1 MSNWGY
7 VGLAYGVTYV
17 VLVAYTIY
25 LFRARSRATDAVQ
38 SGKRTEV

>member
-17 VLVAYTIY
+17 TLAAYWVY
-25 LFRARSRATDAVQ
+25 LRRKVREAERMLEKEAA
-38 SGKRTEV
+38 